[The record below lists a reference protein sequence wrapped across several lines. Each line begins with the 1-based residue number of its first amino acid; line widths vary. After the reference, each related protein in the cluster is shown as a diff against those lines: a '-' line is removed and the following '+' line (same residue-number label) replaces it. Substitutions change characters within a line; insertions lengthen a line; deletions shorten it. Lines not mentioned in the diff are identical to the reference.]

1 MMNVIFKS
9 KKRVRRRYYNNRD
22 KICQAMPQEN
32 FDLQKI
38 GKTLKGL
45 REGEGLN
52 QSQFAKKVGLTQS
65 AISQFEE
72 GKRIPSTKALQKIA
86 VSLGLS
92 LDILVGNTAFDHET
106 DNEKSA
112 ALQALIG
119 KIKSRNMDKDAII
132 ALSRFID
139 TSFDVKDNRKK

>member
-1 MMNVIFKS
+1 
-9 KKRVRRRYYNNRD
+9 
-22 KICQAMPQEN
+22 MPQEN

-38 GKTLKGL
+38 GKTLKRL

-92 LDILVGNTAFDHET
+92 IDTLVGNIVSENET
-106 DNEKSA
+106 DNEKAA
-112 ALQALIG
+112 ALQSLVSN
-119 KIKSRNMDKDAII
+119 IKNRDMDKDAII
-132 ALSRFID
+132 ALNRFID
-139 TSFDVKDNRKK
+139 AGFYPKDEKKE